1 MTKRFARALR
11 CFLVALVLLVVLP
24 VGVSAQTASVP
35 NQLRLVDQT
44 AFVGP
49 TGTFS
54 VEVSTGNLPAST
66 TLNLVLHGEITNRS
80 RLDRTI
86 AGEQLGTALFSTP
99 RVPITAGGSTK
110 LALPLSEQWPAPDGG
125 TVLTESGVYPIQ
137 IEAIDAR
144 GSRLNS
150 ITTHLL
156 RLPSVTTPT
165 TPLAVAATVV
175 VDAPLEVSPDG
186 TPQLSRDHLDRARQQ
201 FQVLSRAGSTPLTL
215 AATPFVVQTVADS
228 GEASI
233 RTIASERQ
241 TLSRPFVS
249 IDAGSLDAAGR
260 GSTIAEEFALGDSVI
275 ASIFESTPD
284 HRTLVLDQTVTP
296 TALNRYAQIG
306 AQSVVLQSSQI
317 RSSLVSDGSAALTNR
332 FIIESENGTAFAAMA
347 NDDVASSRF
356 ILNSDPILGAHHAL
370 AEVMMLHEEQPGP
383 NRGVALTIPAA
394 TDVGAL
400 TEFLGALADP
410 SGVASGAPGNLVL
423 QPVSLD
429 GLFAR
434 TAIATN
440 SRGPIV
446 RSWTSDEPS
455 DLGEYPLLLEQ
466 SQWNLIGLR
475 SMLPN
480 GAALIAPI
488 ERTVLASA
496 DVSLSSAARASV
508 LNNAAAQLQALTS
521 AITLPTDQ
529 KVTLTSSSGKIPL
542 VITNALPIEAM
553 VRITVRSPKLEFP
566 EGTTYEIALAASNT
580 TRTDI
585 EVTTKASG
593 AFPLDVTITSA
604 GGGLPVTGSRI
615 DVRSTAISGFGLFLS
630 IGAGVFLL
638 IWWGRHFR
646 HTRRARALVT
656 NDEPSPSPSG

>member
-1 MTKRFARALR
+1 MMNRFVRAMR

-24 VGVSAQTASVP
+24 VGVSAQTTSVP
-35 NQLRLVDQT
+35 NQLRLVGQT
-44 AFVGP
+44 SFVGP

-66 TLNLVLHGEITNRS
+66 TLNLVLHSQITSRS
-80 RLDRTI
+80 RLNRTI

-165 TPLAVAATVV
+165 TPLAVAATVII
-175 VDAPLEVSPDG
+175 DAPLDVSSDG
-186 TPQLSRDHLDRARQQ
+186 TPQLSQDHLDRARQQ
-201 FQVLSRAGSTPLTL
+201 FQVLSRAGSIPLTL
-215 AATPFVVQTVADS
+215 AATPFVMQSVADS
-228 GEASI
+228 GEPSI
-233 RTIASERQ
+233 RTIAPERQ

-260 GSTIAEEFALGDSVI
+260 GATIAEEFTQGDDVI
-275 ASIFESTPD
+275 ASIFESAPD

-296 TALNRYAQIG
+296 SALNHFAQIG

-332 FIIESENGTAFAAMA
+332 FIIESENNTAFAAMA

-410 SGVASGAPGNLVL
+410 SGMASGAAGNLVL
-423 QPVSLD
+423 QPVSLE
-429 GLFAR
+429 GLFTR

-440 SRGPIV
+440 NRGPIV

-475 SMLPN
+475 SMLPD
-480 GAALIAPI
+480 GAELITPI

-496 DVSLSSAARASV
+496 DVSLSSAARAGV
-508 LNNAAAQLQALTS
+508 LNNAAVQLQSLTS

-566 EGTTYEIALAASNT
+566 EGTTYEIALAPSTT

-593 AFPLDVTITSA
+593 AFPLDVTIASA

-638 IWWGRHFR
+638 VWWGRHFR
-646 HTRRARALVT
+646 HTRRARALVAT
-656 NDEPSPSPSG
+656 DEPSPSPSG

>member
-1 MTKRFARALR
+1 MTNRFVRAMR

-24 VGVSAQTASVP
+24 VGVSAQTTSVP
-35 NQLRLVDQT
+35 NQLRLLDQT

-54 VEVSTGNLPAST
+54 VEVSTGNLPTST
-66 TLNLVLHGEITNRS
+66 TLNLVLHGQITSRS
-80 RLDRTI
+80 RLNRTI

-165 TPLAVAATVV
+165 TPLAVAATVII
-175 VDAPLEVSPDG
+175 DAPLDVSSDG
-186 TPQLSRDHLDRARQQ
+186 TPQLSQDHLDRARQQ
-201 FQVLSRAGSTPLTL
+201 FQVLSRAGSIPLTL
-215 AATPFVVQTVADS
+215 AATPFVVQSVADS
-228 GEASI
+228 GEPSI
-233 RTIASERQ
+233 RTIAPERQ

-260 GSTIAEEFALGDSVI
+260 GSTIAEEFTQGDNVI
-275 ASIFESTPD
+275 ASIFESAPD

-296 TALNRYAQIG
+296 SALNHFAQIG

-332 FIIESENGTAFAAMA
+332 FIIESENNTAFAAMA

-383 NRGVALTIPAA
+383 DRGVALTIPAA

-410 SGVASGAPGNLVL
+410 SGMASGAAGNLVL
-423 QPVSLD
+423 QPVSLE
-429 GLFAR
+429 GLFTR

-440 SRGPIV
+440 NRGPIV

-475 SMLPN
+475 SMLPD
-480 GAALIAPI
+480 GAELITPI

-496 DVSLSSAARASV
+496 DVSLSGAARAGV

-566 EGTTYEIALAASNT
+566 EGTTYEIALAPSTT

-593 AFPLDVTITSA
+593 AFPLDVTIASA

-638 IWWGRHFR
+638 VWWGRHFR
-646 HTRRARALVT
+646 HTRRARALVAT
-656 NDEPSPSPSG
+656 DEPAPSPNG

>member
-1 MTKRFARALR
+1 MTIRFVRAMR
-11 CFLVALVLLVVLP
+11 YCLVAIVLLVVVP
-24 VGVSAQTASVP
+24 VGASAQTTSPP

-49 TGTFS
+49 NGTFS
-54 VEVSTGNLPAST
+54 VEVATGDLPAST
-66 TLNLVLHGEITNRS
+66 TLNLVIHGEITSRS

-99 RVPITAGGSTK
+99 RQPITAGSSTK
-110 LALPLSEQWPAPDGG
+110 LALPLAEQWPAPDGG
-125 TVLTESGVYPIQ
+125 TVLTESGIYPVQ

-144 GSRLNS
+144 GTRLNS

-165 TPLAVAATVV
+165 TPLSVAATVI
-175 VDAPLEVSPDG
+175 VDAPLEVSADG
-186 TPQLSRDHLDRARQQ
+186 TPRLSQNDLDRARQQ
-201 FQVLSRAGSTPLTL
+201 FQLLSRAGSTPLTL
-215 AATPFVVQTVADS
+215 AATPFVVQSVADS
-228 GEASI
+228 GETSVRAV
-233 RTIASERQ
+233 APGRQ
-241 TLSRPFVS
+241 TLSRPYVA

-260 GSTIAEEFALGDSVI
+260 DSTIGQEFDQGDTLV
-275 ASIFESTPD
+275 ASIFETTPD
-284 HRTLVLDQTVTP
+284 RRTLVIDQTVTP
-296 TALNRYAQIG
+296 SALNHFAQIG
-306 AQSVVLQSSQI
+306 AQSIVLQSSQI
-317 RSSLVSDGSAALTNR
+317 RSSMVSDGPAVLTNR
-332 FIIESENGTAFAAMA
+332 FIVESENNTAFAAMA
-347 NDDVASSRF
+347 NDDVASLRF
-356 ILNSDPILGAHHAL
+356 LVTSDPILGAHHAL

-383 NRGVALTIPAA
+383 DRGVALTIPAA
-394 TDVGAL
+394 TDIGAL
-400 TEFLGALADP
+400 AEFLDALADP
-410 SGVASGAPGNLVL
+410 TGVASGAPGNSVI

-429 GLFAR
+429 GLFTR

-440 SRGPIV
+440 NRGPIV
-446 RSWTSDEPS
+446 RSWTSEEPS

-480 GAALIAPI
+480 GPELVDPI

-496 DVSLSSAARASV
+496 DLSLSSAARAGV
-508 LNNAAAQLQALTS
+508 LDNAAAQLQALTS
-521 AITLPTDQ
+521 AITLPADQ

-542 VITNALPIEAM
+542 VITNALPVDAM

-566 EGTTYEIALAASNT
+566 EGTTYEIALAPSTT

-604 GGGLPVTGSRI
+604 GGVLPVTGSRI

-656 NDEPSPSPSG
+656 TDEPSPSPSG